1 MAPNVPRQSVYF
13 NPHASAS
20 QLQNIHACTGKIRS
34 ACATVRIR
42 WLIFEAQ
49 CNECLHGHPHRG
61 LSSTPPGPVESGCAY
76 SVSHCSISTL
86 FRSVMCVRRGSMSR
100 PKSRRFFVN
109 SLCVL
114 RKSWPA
120 MSVKLVHYAAKYVSV
135 TYLRRLK
142 SFPKT
147 NQSHNCIPRGQMT
160 NSNRLRWQHW

>member
-13 NPHASAS
+13 NPHASAN
-20 QLQNIHACTGKIRS
+20 QLQNIHACTGKVRS
-34 ACATVRIR
+34 ACATVRMTR
-42 WLIFEAQ
+42 LIFLAQ
-49 CNECLHGHPHRG
+49 CYECIPGHPYRR
-61 LSSTPPGPVESGCAY
+61 LSSSSAGPFKPACTCAI
-76 SVSHCSISTL
+76 SHNSISTL